1 MNGEST
7 SDRSSE
13 LLTLAG
19 PGTAQLRVLGSR
31 FLGLATPVTSEQEAT
46 EHISQRAREYHDATH
61 HCFAFIVGAD
71 KRAQSSDAGEPR
83 GTAGA
88 PILRAIEAANLT
100 NTLVIVTRYFGGKK
114 LGKGNL
120 ARAYSACATETLN
133 AAPKKVIRQGQ
144 RLRVKIPLSEM
155 GKLYTVI
162 HRHGW
167 EIVQRESAQEGWFEV
182 RVPFADGESAAQRIV
197 DATAGQARVSE
208 DGFWTS
214 S

>member
-1 MNGEST
+1 MNGDSI

-19 PGTAQLRVLGSR
+19 PGTAQSRVLGSR
-31 FLGLATPVTSEQEAT
+31 FLGWAVPVTSAQEAT
-46 EHISQRAREYHDATH
+46 ERISQRTREYHDATH
-61 HCFAFIVGAD
+61 HCFAFVLGPD
-71 KRAQSSDAGEPR
+71 KSAQSSDAGEPR

-88 PILRAIEAANLT
+88 PILRAIEAASLT

-120 ARAYSACATETLN
+120 ARAYSTCATEALD
-133 AAPKKVIRQGQ
+133 AAPKKTIRQGH
-144 RLRVKIPLSEM
+144 RLRVKIPRSET

-162 HRHGW
+162 HRYGW
-167 EIVQRESAQEGWFEV
+167 EILRWESTEEGCFEV
-182 RVPFADGESAAQRIV
+182 RVPLSESESAAARIV
-197 DATAGQARVSE
+197 DATAGQAQVSE